1 MGPQVTLRRCVRIR
15 IGKTIQIIYTNINGT
30 EATHHVRPAMNSSFP
45 EDHERLRQL
54 VRGFLQQKSSS
65 RGVRALMDA
74 DGSRDEA
81 VWAQIAEQ
89 LGLQGLTL
97 PQEYG
102 GAGFGPVELGIVLEE
117 MGRVLLVAPYFA
129 TVVLAGHTL
138 IASGDDEAK
147 RRWLPGIADGSL
159 TATVALA
166 EESGSWDLADVA
178 ATAEPQGAGWLVNG
192 AKLFVVDGHTADLL
206 LVVARV
212 GSDIGVFAVEGD
224 APGVTRVKLEGL
236 DRTRDLASVV
246 LAEAPA
252 IRVGAARDATAWL
265 SAVNDVALAA
275 LAAEAIGGAARCLE
289 LAVEYAKLREQFGRP
304 IGSFQ
309 AIKHKCASLL
319 VEIESGR
326 SAAYHASAA
335 VADPGPEASIAAAL
349 AKAFCSQAFTHA
361 AKECIQIHGGI
372 GYTWEHDAHLYLRRA
387 KSSELLFG
395 TPSQLRTRIASL
407 AGI

>member
-1 MGPQVTLRRCVRIR
+1 MS
-15 IGKTIQIIYTNINGT
+15 
-30 EATHHVRPAMNSSFP
+30 SSFA
-45 EDHERLRQL
+45 EDHDHLRQL
-54 VRGFLQQKSSS
+54 MRGFLRQKSSS
-65 RGVRALMDA
+65 RDVRMLMDA
-74 DGSRDEA
+74 EDVCDEA
-81 VWAQIAEQ
+81 VWAQMADQ
-89 LGLQGLTL
+89 LGLQGLTV
-97 PQEYG
+97 PEEYG

-129 TVVLAGHTL
+129 TVVLAGQTL
-138 IASGDDEAK
+138 TASGDDEAK
-147 RRWLPGIADGSL
+147 RRWLPGIANGSL
-159 TATVALA
+159 TATLALA
-166 EESGSWDLADVA
+166 EESGSWDLEDVA
-178 ATAEPQGAGWLVNG
+178 ATAEPQGAGWVVNG

-212 GSDIGVFAVEGD
+212 ANDIGVFAVEGN
-224 APGVTRVKLEGL
+224 APGVTRAKLESL

-252 IRVGAARDATAWL
+252 IRVGPARDATAWL

-275 LAAEAIGGAARCLE
+275 LAAETIGGAARCLE

-309 AIKHKCASLL
+309 AIKHKCANLL

-335 VADPGPEASIAAAL
+335 VAEPGPDASIAAAL

-395 TPSQLRTRIASL
+395 TPSRLRSRLASL
-407 AGI
+407 VGI

>member
-1 MGPQVTLRRCVRIR
+1 M
-15 IGKTIQIIYTNINGT
+15 
-30 EATHHVRPAMNSSFP
+30 SSSSA
-45 EDHERLRQL
+45 EDHSHLRQL
-54 VRGFLQQKSSS
+54 IRGFLQQKSPS
-65 RGVRALMDA
+65 RDVRLLTDA
-74 DGSRDEA
+74 GDGCDEA
-81 VWAQIAEQ
+81 VWAQMSDQ
-89 LGLQGLTL
+89 LGLQGLTV
-97 PQEYG
+97 PEEYG

-129 TVVLAGHTL
+129 TVVLAGQTL
-138 IASGDDEAK
+138 TASGDDEAK
-147 RRWLPGIADGSL
+147 RRWLPGIANGSL
-159 TATVALA
+159 TATLALA
-166 EESGSWDLADVA
+166 EESGSWDLEDVA
-178 ATAEPQGAGWLVNG
+178 ATAEPQGAGWVVNG

-212 GSDIGVFAVEGD
+212 ANDIGVFAVEGN
-224 APGVTRVKLEGL
+224 APGVTRAKLESL
-236 DRTRDLASVV
+236 DRTRELASVV

-252 IRVGAARDATAWL
+252 IRVGPARDATAWL

-309 AIKHKCASLL
+309 AIKHKCANLL

-335 VADPGPEASIAAAL
+335 VADPGPDASIAAAL
-349 AKAFCSQAFTHA
+349 AKAFCSQAFTRA
-361 AKECIQIHGGI
+361 AKECIQIHGGV
-372 GYTWEHDAHLYLRRA
+372 GFTWEHDAHLYLRRA

-395 TPSQLRTRIASL
+395 TPSRLRSRLASL
-407 AGI
+407 VGI

>member
-1 MGPQVTLRRCVRIR
+1 
-15 IGKTIQIIYTNINGT
+15 
-30 EATHHVRPAMNSSFP
+30 MNSSSP
-45 EDHERLRQL
+45 EDQDQLRRLI
-54 VRGFLQQKSSS
+54 RGFLQQKSSS
-65 RGVRALMDA
+65 RDVRGLMDA
-74 DGSRDEA
+74 DGSCDEA
-81 VWAQIAEQ
+81 VWAQMAGQ
-89 LGLQGLTL
+89 LGLQGLTV
-97 PQEYG
+97 PEEYG

-129 TVVLAGHTL
+129 TVVLAGQTL

-166 EESGSWDLADVA
+166 EESGSWDLEDVA
-178 ATAEPQGAGWLVNG
+178 ATAGPQGAGWVVNG

-212 GSDIGVFAVEGD
+212 GNDIGVFAVEGN
-224 APGVTRVKLEGL
+224 APGVTRAKVESL

-252 IRVGAARDATAWL
+252 IRVGPARDATAWL
-265 SAVNDVALAA
+265 SAVTDVALAA
-275 LAAEAIGGAARCLE
+275 LAAETIGGAARCLE

-309 AIKHKCASLL
+309 AIKHKCANLL

-326 SAAYHASAA
+326 SAAYHASEA
-335 VADPGPEASIAAAL
+335 VADPGPDASIAAAL
-349 AKAFCSQAFTHA
+349 AKVYCSQAFTHA

-372 GYTWEHDAHLYLRRA
+372 GFTWEHDAHLYLRRA
-387 KSSELLFG
+387 KSSQLLFG
-395 TPSQLRTRIASL
+395 TPSRLRSRLASL
-407 AGI
+407 VGI